1 MRKENTP
8 TFAIETHGCKL
19 NQADSLVLAR
29 EFVMA
34 GYKQVSVG
42 QPSDVYLLNSCTV
55 THTADKK
62 ARQALR
68 RARRLN
74 PNATLVAAGCYT
86 ERAQDD
92 VKSMEEV
99 DLVFGNRDKTSL
111 VNTVQNWIRGS
122 STTWS
127 NALVGPMDL
136 ALRTDVSRARAM
148 VKIQEGCNQ
157 VCAYCIVPKV
167 RGREVSINPD
177 QIIKEINS
185 RSMEGY
191 QEVVLTGT
199 QLGTYGFEWQ
209 NMDLCELLRRILNA
223 TDIGRIR
230 VSSLQPQEISSELL
244 QLWRNERLCPHFHLP
259 LQSGSNN
266 ILTKMRRRYRSEDY
280 VDSAV
285 MIRNTVANASITADV
300 ITGFPGETEEDFSL
314 TCEIV
319 EELGFSDL
327 HVFPYSPRPGTSAAY
342 FDGQV
347 DGQTKARRQRVLLD
361 LGDMHRM
368 TFRTRMVGSVHS
380 VLWESMTSF
389 NKQSYWSGLTGNY
402 IRVLRKTNLPITEC
416 ISDVMLVGT
425 IGKDV
430 MGELT

>member
-1 MRKENTP
+1 M
-8 TFAIETHGCKL
+8 
-19 NQADSLVLAR
+19 
-29 EFVMA
+29 
-34 GYKQVSVG
+34 
-42 QPSDVYLLNSCTV
+42 
-55 THTADKK
+55 
-62 ARQALR
+62 
-68 RARRLN
+68 
-74 PNATLVAAGCYT
+74 AAGCYT

-209 NMDLCELLRRILNA
+209 NMDLCELLRRI
-223 TDIGRIR
+223 
-230 VSSLQPQEISSELL
+230 
-244 QLWRNERLCPHFHLP
+244 
-259 LQSGSNN
+259 
-266 ILTKMRRRYRSEDY
+266 
-280 VDSAV
+280 
-285 MIRNTVANASITADV
+285 
-300 ITGFPGETEEDFSL
+300 
-314 TCEIV
+314 
-319 EELGFSDL
+319 
-327 HVFPYSPRPGTSAAY
+327 
-342 FDGQV
+342 
-347 DGQTKARRQRVLLD
+347 
-361 LGDMHRM
+361 
-368 TFRTRMVGSVHS
+368 
-380 VLWESMTSF
+380 
-389 NKQSYWSGLTGNY
+389 
-402 IRVLRKTNLPITEC
+402 
-416 ISDVMLVGT
+416 
-425 IGKDV
+425 
-430 MGELT
+430 

>member
-157 VCAYCIVPKV
+157 VCAFCIVPKV
-167 RGREVSINPD
+167 RCREVSINPD
-177 QIIKEINS
+177 QIIKEINTK
-185 RSMEGY
+185 
-191 QEVVLTGT
+191 VNGT
-199 QLGTYGFEWQ
+199 
-209 NMDLCELLRRILNA
+209 
-223 TDIGRIR
+223 
-230 VSSLQPQEISSELL
+230 
-244 QLWRNERLCPHFHLP
+244 
-259 LQSGSNN
+259 
-266 ILTKMRRRYRSEDY
+266 
-280 VDSAV
+280 
-285 MIRNTVANASITADV
+285 
-300 ITGFPGETEEDFSL
+300 
-314 TCEIV
+314 
-319 EELGFSDL
+319 
-327 HVFPYSPRPGTSAAY
+327 
-342 FDGQV
+342 
-347 DGQTKARRQRVLLD
+347 
-361 LGDMHRM
+361 
-368 TFRTRMVGSVHS
+368 
-380 VLWESMTSF
+380 
-389 NKQSYWSGLTGNY
+389 
-402 IRVLRKTNLPITEC
+402 KTQ
-416 ISDVMLVGT
+416 
-425 IGKDV
+425 
-430 MGELT
+430 